1 MRSHY
6 KRLCNVTL
14 DAPFESGSVTKLAPG
29 FEKQCE
35 NFNKTICETK
45 YKEKEIER
53 DLQVTLMKA
62 VPETTCESVL
72 IEEEIC
78 MTPQCPLVFHNK
90 ICEAKERSYVAIVP
104 KVIKC
109 FTSLLLT
116 GSNNQF

>member
-1 MRSHY
+1 M
-6 KRLCNVTL
+6 
-14 DAPFESGSVTKLAPG
+14 APG
-29 FEKQCE
+29 LEKQCE

-53 DLQVTLMKA
+53 DLLVTLMKA
-62 VPETTCESVL
+62 IPETTCESVL

-104 KVIKC
+104 KVIWYFVTKIV
-109 FTSLLLT
+109 LT
-116 GSNNQF
+116 YCEKKLF

>member
-1 MRSHY
+1 M
-6 KRLCNVTL
+6 
-14 DAPFESGSVTKLAPG
+14 
-29 FEKQCE
+29 EKQCE

-53 DLQVTLMKA
+53 DLLVTLMKA
-62 VPETTCESVL
+62 IPETTCESVL

-104 KVIKC
+104 KVINKEIQIILFEPRWC